1 MGRFVLLE
9 ELLLGAEGTALFRN
23 VIDGD
28 DTFVANRLQM
38 MRGLLDRIEAGDTLG
53 ADVPELDVEAGYA
66 AWSAIYD
73 TMPNALIRSEEPIV
87 HAALATV
94 PPGTALDAAC
104 GTGRHASALAEAG
117 HHTIGVD
124 QSTEMLAVA
133 KEKVPEAEFR
143 TGDLTALPLDDASV
157 DVAVCS
163 LALTHLP
170 DPAPAIAELARVV
183 KPGGRVILSDAH
195 PTFVLVLGQGLFPH
209 GAGFA
214 FVRNHVHLHGTY
226 LVAFATS
233 DLRVLACDE
242 PVMQDDFSQGL
253 FSRNVEA
260 AEALWANIPVAL
272 VWTLTRP

>member
-53 ADVPELDVEAGYA
+53 ADVPELDVEGGYA

-87 HAALATV
+87 RAALATV

-104 GTGRHASALAEAG
+104 GTGRHAAALAEAG
-117 HHTIGVD
+117 HRTIGVD
-124 QSTEMLAVA
+124 QSAEMLALA
-133 KEKVPEAEFR
+133 RDKVPEAEFR
-143 TGDLTALPLDDASV
+143 TGDLTALPLDDDSV

-183 KPGGRVILSDAH
+183 RPGGRVVLSDAH

-226 LVAFATS
+226 LDAFAAS
-233 DLRVLACDE
+233 GLQVLACDE

-253 FSRNVEA
+253 FARNVEA